1 MHWQKTARSD
11 PQQQRPYQGVRV
23 KEPVKE
29 LLKRKRGTLSNASC
43 FNIPD
48 AVPAPT
54 VTLPHQSIPGYST
67 IDPHC
72 IDLAVTTSQLPMTDE
87 GGLYTGWISQ
97 PSSGTL
103 QPLAQWAACT
113 DYTSHEMVS
122 CPYTGDVYVQPM
134 CPTYTVV
141 GSSSV
146 LTYASQPLLTNF
158 ASRNS
163 TTGVVPSLEFAEQ
176 QAPITYFQPYYQPIA
191 TLPATPLQYQS
202 PPAMATG
209 PQFVPFPFSI
219 SDAAVP
225 LQVDEACRGDSS
237 IPIEKLLEENEDN
250 DTYVLNSAL
259 AAGGF

>member
-11 PQQQRPYQGVRV
+11 PQPQRPYQGVRV

-29 LLKRKRGTLSNASC
+29 LLKRKRGNLSSANC
-43 FNIPD
+43 FNSPD
-48 AVPAPT
+48 AVPAAT
-54 VTLPHQSIPGYST
+54 VMLPHQSIPGYST
-67 IDPHC
+67 IDAHC
-72 IDLAVTTSQLPMTDE
+72 IDLSVPTSSLPMTDE

-97 PSSGTL
+97 PSSGSL
-103 QPLAQWAACT
+103 QPLAQWATCT
-113 DYTSHEMVS
+113 DYASHEVVS
-122 CPYTGDVYVQPM
+122 CPYTGDMYVQPM

-158 ASRNS
+158 ASRN
-163 TTGVVPSLEFAEQ
+163 TTAVIPSLEFSEQ
-176 QAPITYFQPYYQPIA
+176 QAPITYFQPYYQPFA

-202 PPAMATG
+202 PPAITG

-219 SDAAVP
+219 PDPAAP
-225 LQVDEACRGDSS
+225 LQLDETCRGDSS

-250 DTYVLNSAL
+250 ETYVLNSAL
-259 AAGGF
+259 AVGGF